1 MDTPGLG
8 SGGTADR
15 IQNNVWWFA
24 GVLAIVGVLVAGARM
39 AFEGSGRP
47 AKELLKSLLTLVV
60 VAGAGLTFVRLG
72 VEAGDSFS
80 TWIIGRS
87 LEDGSFEQNLAAL
100 FQGIVAFGG
109 APGLPA
115 MMTIVLGLIAMLFSV
130 GQIVLMFFRS
140 AALVLLAGLLP
151 LSAAATGTRFG
162 EQWFGKTCA
171 WIVAFLLYKP
181 AAAIIY
187 AAAVTMFGNPDSLT
201 GSIVG
206 LCMMAL
212 ALIALPATMKLV
224 VPQTSSLASGA
235 MGGSSFGAALGAAGV
250 AAAAGGGSPS
260 GAAPAPASASWSSP
274 VPAGGKNGGGPSG
287 SSVPSSDPTGG
298 RSQSAT
304 RATGAST
311 GAAGAGSMGAGSAA
325 GAGSGAA
332 AAAGGPAGAA
342 IAGAQAV
349 RGAGQHAKQAINDSV
364 EGDGPRGSQQ

>member
-1 MDTPGLG
+1 M
-8 SGGTADR
+8 
-15 IQNNVWWFA
+15 
-24 GVLAIVGVLVAGARM
+24 
-39 AFEGSGRP
+39 
-47 AKELLKSLLTLVV
+47 
-60 VAGAGLTFVRLG
+60 TFVRLG

-212 ALIALPATMKLV
+212 AL
-224 VPQTSSLASGA
+224 
-235 MGGSSFGAALGAAGV
+235 
-250 AAAAGGGSPS
+250 
-260 GAAPAPASASWSSP
+260 
-274 VPAGGKNGGGPSG
+274 
-287 SSVPSSDPTGG
+287 
-298 RSQSAT
+298 
-304 RATGAST
+304 
-311 GAAGAGSMGAGSAA
+311 
-325 GAGSGAA
+325 
-332 AAAGGPAGAA
+332 
-342 IAGAQAV
+342 
-349 RGAGQHAKQAINDSV
+349 
-364 EGDGPRGSQQ
+364 